1 MQSVLHSNGLTIV
14 RLVVVRSSRQYNVV
28 VSKALFGLNYFKVEV
43 FKAKRRAVLG
53 MGDYR
58 QLITDINSCVCLEHP
73 YKKVP
78 HINLNSSDKNS
89 SFLHKHTY
97 FERKIYID
105 H

>member
-43 FKAKRRAVLG
+43 FMAKRRAVLG

-58 QLITDINSCVCLEHP
+58 QLITNINSCVRLEHP
-73 YKKVP
+73 YESP
-78 HINLNSSDKNS
+78 THISYK
-89 SFLHKHTY
+89 T
-97 FERKIYID
+97 
-105 H
+105 